1 VPVSFNAKL
10 KPPPGVL
17 VRSVEDE
24 SLILSIP
31 NQEYF
36 GLDPVGARMWELV
49 TGSNTVEEAFEA
61 LLAEFDVE
69 PEVLRRDLT
78 EFLEQLLDSGLLM
91 VDDGP

>member
-1 VPVSFNAKL
+1 M
-10 KPPPGVL
+10 
-17 VRSVEDE
+17 RSVEDE

-36 GLDPVGARMWELV
+36 GLDPVGGRMWELV